1 MKMAEKVANEVPEI
15 IARAVDRKTGE
26 YAAYLT
32 RSSSP
37 FVIIFCAM

>member
-1 MKMAEKVANEVPEI
+1 MAGKAANAAPEI

-32 RSSSP
+32 GSNSP
-37 FVIIFCAM
+37 LVIIFCAM